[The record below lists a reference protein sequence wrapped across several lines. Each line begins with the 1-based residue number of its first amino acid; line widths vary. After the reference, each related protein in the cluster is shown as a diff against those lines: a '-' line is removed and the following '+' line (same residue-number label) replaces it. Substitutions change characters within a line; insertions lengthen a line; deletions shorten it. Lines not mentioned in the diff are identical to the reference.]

1 MFHFPRQFRYLF
13 RGLRITLDH
22 LPELVQLAHTL
33 LEATLRVGWITGGVC
48 WCRLLLSSGPR
59 RVVAGIEIVPGGTA
73 YRASAGPSIAV
84 ASVTHIAASVATV
97 CRVSA
102 GLSAIA
108 AALTG
113 TIFRGRVLLLIALSV
128 ATSLSTC
135 AA

>member
-22 LPELVQLAHTL
+22 LTKLAQLAHTL
-33 LEATLRVGWITGGVC
+33 LEAALRVGWITGGVC
-48 WCRLLLSSGPR
+48 RCGLLLSAGPR
-59 RVVAGIEIVPGGTA
+59 RVVPGIEVVPGGTA

-97 CRVSA
+97 CHVSA
-102 GLSAIA
+102 GLSAVA

-113 TIFRGRVLLLIALSV
+113 TILRSRALLLIALSV
-128 ATSLSTC
+128 ATSLPTC